1 MLAMSV
7 GFRREK
13 ARRCS
18 KLDCQRR
25 FRARR
30 RRSLQAGMLALQS
43 LLFTEALPL
52 QAKGLFHI
60 ILSKPRK
67 RNFINIMIIPVKWSD
82 EGVLLLDQRLLPT
95 EEKWLTL
102 KSFTEVA
109 DGIRDMVVRG
119 APAIGVSAAYGI
131 ALGVKNFVGTNINDL
146 SEEFDYI
153 ADVMGKT
160 RPTAVNLFWA
170 IDRMRRV
177 FETNKDKT
185 ISEIKVLLIQE
196 SKNIH
201 EEDIESQRMIAEFG
215 GKLLADNSTVL
226 THCNAGALATGGVWG
241 TALGVI
247 RGAVNQGKTIAVI
260 ADETRPYLQ
269 GARLTAWELLQDNI
283 PVTLITDSMSGH
295 LMSKGRV
302 QAVVVGSDRIAANGD
317 VANKIGTYMVAVL
330 AKRHDIPFYV
340 AAPLSTVDLNCPTG
354 EEIPIEERNIR
365 EITHVQNIQLAP
377 EGISVNNYAFDITP
391 NDLVT
396 AIITEKGVA
405 RAPYTESL
413 RKQFE

>member
-1 MLAMSV
+1 
-7 GFRREK
+7 
-13 ARRCS
+13 
-18 KLDCQRR
+18 
-25 FRARR
+25 
-30 RRSLQAGMLALQS
+30 
-43 LLFTEALPL
+43 
-52 QAKGLFHI
+52 
-60 ILSKPRK
+60 
-67 RNFINIMIIPVKWSD
+67 MIIPVKWSD
-82 EGVLLLDQRLLPT
+82 EGVLMLDQRLLPT

-109 DGIRDMVVRG
+109 NGIRDMVVRG

-131 ALGVKNFVGTNINDL
+131 ALGVKNFVGTNVADL
-146 SEEFDYI
+146 EDEFDYI
-153 ADVMGKT
+153 AEVIGKT

-170 IDRMRRV
+170 IERMRGV
-177 FETNKDKT
+177 FQKSKEKS
-185 ISEIKVLLIQE
+185 ISEIKRILIDE
-196 SKNIH
+196 AKNIH
-201 EEDIESQRMIAEFG
+201 DEDIESQRMIAQYG
-215 GKLLADNSTVL
+215 GALLENNSTVL

-247 RGAVNQGKTIAVI
+247 RGAINQGKTIAVI

-295 LMSKGRV
+295 LMKKGRV

-330 AKRHDIPFYV
+330 AKRHDVPFYV
-340 AAPLSTVDLNCPTG
+340 AAPLSTIDLNCPTG

-365 EITHVQNIQLAP
+365 EITHVQDIQLAP
-377 EGISVNNYAFDITP
+377 EGISVNNYAFDVTP
-391 NDLVT
+391 NELVA

-413 RKQFE
+413 RKMFE